1 LLTVLAAVTELGA
14 RLPDIRAVLAADR
27 ADETGTEAAAGA
39 PGDREGRARA
49 GTRRSRAG
57 AARSLTISLF
67 VEIPQLIRCGIST
80 IMGRA
85 AAP

>member
-1 LLTVLAAVTELGA
+1 MLFRAVHARDTILSSEPGA
-14 RLPDIRAVLAADR
+14 RRLGVLVVR
-27 ADETGTEAAAGA
+27 
-39 PGDREGRARA
+39 GDREGRARA

-85 AAP
+85 AVP